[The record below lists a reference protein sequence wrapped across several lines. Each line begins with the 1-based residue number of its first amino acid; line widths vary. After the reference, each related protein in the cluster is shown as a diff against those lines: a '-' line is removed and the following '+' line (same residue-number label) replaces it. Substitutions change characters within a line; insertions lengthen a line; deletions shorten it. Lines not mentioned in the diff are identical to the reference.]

1 MFEIVV
7 RQHFNAA
14 HALRGYPGKCAQIHG
29 HNFWVEA
36 IVRGLKLDSV
46 GILIDFKDVKAWL
59 GEIIEELDHTL
70 LNEHP
75 AFAKENPSS
84 ENIARFFYERLAPRV
99 APHELVQV
107 KIEETDSYAAIYRR

>member
-14 HALRGYPGKCAQIHG
+14 HALRGYPGKCANIHG
-29 HNFWVEA
+29 HNFWVES
-36 IVRGLKLDSV
+36 IIRGAELDAL

-59 GEIIEELDHTL
+59 NEILDEFDHTL
-70 LNEHP
+70 LNDHP
-75 AFAKENPSS
+75 AFAEVNPSS
-84 ENIARFFYERLAPRV
+84 ENIAKYIYERLAPRV

-107 KIEETDSYAAIYRR
+107 KLEETDSYAAIYRR